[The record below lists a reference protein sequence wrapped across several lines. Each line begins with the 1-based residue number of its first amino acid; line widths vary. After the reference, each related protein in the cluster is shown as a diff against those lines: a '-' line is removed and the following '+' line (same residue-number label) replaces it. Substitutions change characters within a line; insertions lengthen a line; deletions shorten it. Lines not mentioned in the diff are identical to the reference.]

1 MTPPRGDLPPGP
13 RLWATHQSVRLWHDP
28 LGFQQATS
36 EHYGEPFTL
45 RMRPVGPLV
54 VVSDPESVHH
64 VLTGDTATF
73 QADRVNGRILPI
85 LECESVLVAD
95 GDKHRHRRH
104 LLMPSFRSASVA
116 RLADTVV
123 AQTEHAMQGWPV
135 DRPFSLL
142 PSLRDITLEVILRAV
157 ISVPDPASHRALA
170 ALVRR
175 MLSPTASAA
184 LWLGR
189 GRRSWW
195 SPASIFEH
203 HRRAVHAFVGDEM
216 TRRRRQPGQAE
227 PADVLDVLMAGTAA
241 GAAPLDDRTI
251 CDEVATLLL
260 AGHETTSTALA
271 WAFERMLRHPPV
283 LDRARAA
290 AAADDD
296 GVYMDALI
304 RESLRSRPPL
314 VDAVRLS
321 TEPVALAGRDIPAG
335 AIIMVSIPLVHHR
348 RATYPDPEAF
358 RPERFLEHRP
368 GPSEWVPFGGGPRR
382 CLGADLAMLEMTKVI
397 ATVLAGADLKPERS
411 QPEHAR
417 LYGTAMVP
425 SRRASVVMRARPGAA
440 RR

>member
-1 MTPPRGDLPPGP
+1 M
-13 RLWATHQSVRLWHDP
+13 RLWHDP
-28 LGFQQATS
+28 LGFQQATR
-36 EHYGEPFTL
+36 ERYGEPFTV
-45 RMRPVGPLV
+45 RMHPVGPLV

-64 VLTGDTATF
+64 VLTGDTETF
-73 QADRVNGRILPI
+73 QAGRANGRILPI
-85 LECESVLVAD
+85 LDCESVLVAD
-95 GDKHRHRRH
+95 GEKHRHRRH

-116 RLADTVV
+116 HLADTV
-123 AQTEHAMQGWPV
+123 AGETERAIQGWPV

-157 ISVPDPASHRALA
+157 ISVPDRASHRELA
-170 ALVRR
+170 VRVRR

-189 GRRSWW
+189 GPRGWW

-216 TRRRRQPGQAE
+216 ARRRRQPGCAE

-241 GAAPLDDRTI
+241 DGAPLDDRSI
-251 CDEVATLLL
+251 CDEVVTLLL

-271 WAFERMLRHPPV
+271 WAFDRMLRHPPV

-290 AAADDD
+290 IAEDDND
-296 GVYMDALI
+296 YMDALI

-314 VDAVRLS
+314 VDAVRA
-321 TEPVALAGRDIPAG
+321 TTAPVTLAGRDIPAG

-348 RATYPDPEAF
+348 EDVYPAPEAF
-358 RPERFLEHRP
+358 SPQRFLEHRP

-382 CLGADLAMLEMTKVI
+382 CLGAHLAVLEMTKVI
-397 ATVLAGADLKPERS
+397 AAVLAGADLQPDLA

-417 LYGTAMVP
+417 LYGTALLP
-425 SRRASVVMRARPGAA
+425 SRGASVVMRGSPGAA